1 MKYQKRLTSDLNDC
15 AAAGVISAEQ
25 AEKMRQW
32 LAARDTGSRIKAV
45 TWIAMMAGLFV
56 AMGLILI
63 VSHNWDDI
71 PAFVKVSGF
80 VVILAAAGEASLRT
94 LGMKRPVYLPI
105 EIFWFMLPIIGIG
118 LYAQVFQ
125 LSGDP
130 IRPFLLWM
138 LLTLPLAYLSPYSVS
153 TGLHVLA
160 LGVILFMGNFAHAN
174 QISLVARVSNSLAA
188 MAGVPY
194 PVFSWVITAGMMG
207 LIAYESRRLGKTL
220 QVYILGALLFWVMM
234 LLITHTPFH
243 TGNAGLLMMAFMSA
257 SIIWIFSRTL
267 GIRCEKEVNLPWIAW
282 MAVLYVMS
290 FLHDA
295 SRGFYGAFGSAGTVV
310 SVLVVAA
317 LTLMIMSSANIFSF
331 ESRWNLLA
339 KIMLA
344 VSLAL
349 SAMTLSDSAVVLTVV
364 GVMTN
369 LFMLAAAAGI
379 VWHGVRSGSVNQI
392 NFGLAVVVLVSIT
405 RFLDYFGSML
415 QSGFAFIVAGILLAG
430 LAYAIHRSRK
440 LMIDMAKARQLP

>member
-1 MKYQKRLTSDLNDC
+1 MRYQKRLTSDLNDC

-25 AEKMRQW
+25 AEKIRQW
-32 LAARDTGSRIKAV
+32 LAGRCTGSRIKAV

-94 LGMKRPVYLPI
+94 SGINRPVYLPI

-130 IRPFLLWM
+130 IRPYLLWM
-138 LLTLPLAYLSPYSVS
+138 LLTLPLAYLSPYPVS
-153 TGLHVLA
+153 PGLHVLA
-160 LGVILFMGNFAHAN
+160 LGVILFMGNFTPAN
-174 QISLVARVSNSLAA
+174 QISLVARAKES
-188 MAGVPY
+188 VPY

-207 LIAYESRRLGKTL
+207 LAAYESRRRLGKTL
-220 QVYILGALLFWVMM
+220 QVYILGALLFWVIM
-234 LLITHTPFH
+234 LLIAHTPFH
-243 TGNAGLLMMAFMSA
+243 TGNEGLLMMAFMSA
-257 SIIWIFSRTL
+257 SIIWIFGMTL
-267 GIRCEKEVNLPWIAW
+267 GIKCEKGVNLPWIAW
-282 MAVLYVMS
+282 MAVLYSMS
-290 FLHDA
+290 FLHNA
-295 SRGFYGAFGSAGTVV
+295 SRGFSGEPGSAGAAVA
-310 SVLVVAA
+310 SALAVAA
-317 LTLMIMSSANIFSF
+317 LALVIMSSTNIFSF
-331 ESRWNLLA
+331 QSRWNLLA

-349 SAMTLSDSAVVLTVV
+349 SAMTLSDSAAVLKAV
-364 GVMTN
+364 GVTAN
-369 LFMLAAAAGI
+369 LFMLAAATGI

-405 RFLDYFGSML
+405 RFIDYFGSML

-440 LMIDMAKARQLP
+440 LMIDMAEARQLP